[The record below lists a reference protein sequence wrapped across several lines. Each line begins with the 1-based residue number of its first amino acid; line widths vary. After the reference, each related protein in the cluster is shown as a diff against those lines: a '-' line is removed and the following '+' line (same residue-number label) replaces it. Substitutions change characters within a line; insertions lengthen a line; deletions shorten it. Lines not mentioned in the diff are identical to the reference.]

1 MIRYKDQQ
9 RPADHDEALRILR
22 RLEQR
27 RPRDIERTKDLF
39 STFVD
44 PAINYMPNP
53 TSAQVN
59 AVNCSFTEWCF
70 YDFVLE
76 PDPSGTPF
84 AGTTVLEDAA
94 AEDPSLKQLADTQF
108 FSSFWVIEQDREHG
122 LSLLREQST
131 CQDFIVHDPMIAG
144 RELWA
149 TGTLNARLSFA
160 DGIWQTCGRCISHD
174 QHVTDPLPQR
184 IGEFTPLR
192 NDRARFIL
200 LTRELQ
206 GIDGRYLESMNA
218 ENIFPQTA

>member
-27 RPRDIERTKDLF
+27 RPRDIERAKDLF

-76 PDPSGTPF
+76 PDPSG
-84 AGTTVLEDAA
+84 AVDVNTTFTVDRSNASMRSDNRGSSDMPKTSDPTLDVLPILIAA
-94 AEDPSLKQLADTQF
+94 LVLIAIGGAVY
-108 FSSFWVIEQDREHG
+108 VIRRKRQ
-122 LSLLREQST
+122 
-131 CQDFIVHDPMIAG
+131 
-144 RELWA
+144 
-149 TGTLNARLSFA
+149 
-160 DGIWQTCGRCISHD
+160 
-174 QHVTDPLPQR
+174 
-184 IGEFTPLR
+184 
-192 NDRARFIL
+192 
-200 LTRELQ
+200 
-206 GIDGRYLESMNA
+206 
-218 ENIFPQTA
+218 

>member
-27 RPRDIERTKDLF
+27 RPRDIERAKDLF

-84 AGTTVLEDAA
+84 AGTTVLRTPASGSW
-94 AEDPSLKQLADTQF
+94 PIR
-108 FSSFWVIEQDREHG
+108 SS
-122 LSLLREQST
+122 S
-131 CQDFIVHDPMIAG
+131 
-144 RELWA
+144 
-149 TGTLNARLSFA
+149 
-160 DGIWQTCGRCISHD
+160 
-174 QHVTDPLPQR
+174 
-184 IGEFTPLR
+184 
-192 NDRARFIL
+192 RAS
-200 LTRELQ
+200 
-206 GIDGRYLESMNA
+206 G
-218 ENIFPQTA
+218 

>member
-27 RPRDIERTKDLF
+27 RPRDIERAKDLF

-108 FSSFWVIEQDREHG
+108 FSSFWVIEQDPASSGR
-122 LSLLREQST
+122 RAPST
-131 CQDFIVHDPMIAG
+131 RACRSRTGSG
-144 RELWA
+144 RPA
-149 TGTLNARLSFA
+149 AAASRTTS
-160 DGIWQTCGRCISHD
+160 T
-174 QHVTDPLPQR
+174 
-184 IGEFTPLR
+184 
-192 NDRARFIL
+192 
-200 LTRELQ
+200 
-206 GIDGRYLESMNA
+206 
-218 ENIFPQTA
+218 